1 MERYAAA
8 RIALLEQ
15 LLATTADSIKRIPIA
30 KLLSSARQDLVALR
44 TFVGP
49 PDLRLIAPALRAL
62 KLGPAHTGLS
72 IGGAS
77 PAMGRGV

>member
-15 LLATTADSIKRIPIA
+15 LLATTTDSIKRIPIA
-30 KLLSSARQDLVALR
+30 DMLSSEREDLIALQ

-62 KLGPAHTGLS
+62 KLGSRQMSQQTYGPR
-72 IGGAS
+72 
-77 PAMGRGV
+77 PR